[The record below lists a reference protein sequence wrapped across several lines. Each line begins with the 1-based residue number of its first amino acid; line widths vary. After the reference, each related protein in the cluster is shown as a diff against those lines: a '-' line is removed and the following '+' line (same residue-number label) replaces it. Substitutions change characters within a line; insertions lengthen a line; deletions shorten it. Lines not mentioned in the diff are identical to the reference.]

1 VISSEDQAVKYVH
14 TRLLSTMTFIAKDVK
29 IQVEFNPEH
38 VFAYRLLG
46 YENRDIPD
54 DQFRDDAL
62 DAGEIGSGHTVT
74 ALYELVMVG
83 RRVLPEE
90 LCRVRIRYKEVE
102 ANEQDPA
109 FEVARGLRAGDVL
122 SACSQGS
129 ADFQWAVAIAAF
141 AEILKQS
148 PYARPEALPAIAKI
162 VSAAAGTDGDRL
174 EFVELFKTA
183 QTLLTQ

>member
-1 VISSEDQAVKYVH
+1 
-14 TRLLSTMTFIAKDVK
+14 
-29 IQVEFNPEH
+29 VEFNPEH
-38 VFAYRLLG
+38 VYAYRLLG

-62 DAGEIGSGHTVT
+62 DAGEVGSGHTVT

-83 RRVLPEE
+83 QSIPQPEGAPPVQDGAPATDASRVLPEE

-122 SACSQGS
+122 SACSQGN

-148 PYARPEALPAIAKI
+148 PYARPDALPAIAKI
-162 VSAAAGTDGDRL
+162 IGAAAGTDGDRL
-174 EFVELFKTA
+174 ELVELFKTA
-183 QTLLTQ
+183 QTLLSR